1 MQNQLSQLLLF
12 HRCLWSFQ
20 IKIFKGRVFSGLS
33 KRATAPGLRACWK
46 ASSLCFLVQM
56 HSPRRSKTAPW
67 GARVAARML
76 SPTGRHT
83 TARRAWAGCT
93 LSTYSLTKGI
103 ISDIFCR
110 LEKKRGLVFFTGSKS
125 RAKTFPCI
133 SCPVAR
139 APLFII
145 IFSVTS
151 ALQLL

>member
-12 HRCLWSFQ
+12 RRCLWSFQ

-56 HSPRRSKTAPW
+56 HSPRRGETAPW

-110 LEKKRGLVFFTGSKS
+110 LEKKGGWFFLQEANPGLKPS
-125 RAKTFPCI
+125 
-133 SCPVAR
+133 PV
-139 APLFII
+139 
-145 IFSVTS
+145 SHV
-151 ALQLL
+151 Q